1 MDVSGRGGG
10 GRGGSRTA
18 PTGPVEGNARR
29 SGEAG
34 EHDVGEGRG
43 AQNLPFAERRGRV
56 QAKRRTQGMHETSK
70 PTTFRPHRLHTHPLD
85 AQGGTKGGL
94 DRSTI
99 VEGHDVG

>member
-1 MDVSGRGGG
+1 MLGGVVRRGNTMWEKGWG
-10 GRGGSRTA
+10 
-18 PTGPVEGNARR
+18 
-29 SGEAG
+29 
-34 EHDVGEGRG
+34 
-43 AQNLPFAERRGRV
+43 QNLPFAERRGRV